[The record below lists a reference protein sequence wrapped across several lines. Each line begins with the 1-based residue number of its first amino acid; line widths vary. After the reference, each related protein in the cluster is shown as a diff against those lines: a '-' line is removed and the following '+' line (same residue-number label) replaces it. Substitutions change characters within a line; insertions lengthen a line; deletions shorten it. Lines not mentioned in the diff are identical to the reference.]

1 MAVTP
6 LTLDPQSVKGVQAV
20 NRVGKDK
27 FNAGWVRFGNDKLN
41 INTTSAVGLEK
52 AIGVIAKFAMKVQG
66 KVNEIFYGKFTS
78 GKEPNNLI
86 KRLLNKGIIKLLE
99 GISSVDLCNVFN
111 YSLNNLPGGGQI
123 FNPNEEPSSTD
134 TVARKKWQLQKKAY
148 DTQKFID
155 DYYRD
160 YLDNNNPQSK
170 IGLFVLIQQI
180 KEALGD
186 TILSPTQGIN
196 DPVLKQN
203 FPQLGTASN
212 FLQNGLGLLDR
223 FTDVNQIN
231 NQDVQR
237 IISTIDKIRQYCI
250 IIQGLNN
257 PRNAISF
264 IDSSLNGA
272 IQKELEDFSR
282 LILNPEKT
290 ASVINS
296 IVKTVNTIND
306 IALKILNFINTLQ
319 LIVKICILLVRI
331 YNVVSAFILALPIP
345 NMTTTTG
352 ITTKFSDIYQ
362 DKLQQQGKRKLILRL
377 EQISA
382 VLNLIAILA
391 TSIVAAIQNI
401 IGRLRLI
408 LANLEACTNKN
419 EGLINEISSTIN
431 NLTKS
436 ADRLQEFLNR
446 YNGQQQ
452 ESESRFGNYTISIIT
467 EEVVD
472 EAINLKRRYGIA
484 RDLNGYI
491 VAQSTPTFASLDLII
506 INEVKVLLVSKGLV
520 NIGLS
525 TLSPDEQVTVSE
537 AARFLGVD
545 DLNLDNVSLDLA
557 DIETYEQQNEDLGI
571 TTFVN
576 NLPGGRALRRR
587 VREKMIA
594 NSQKLGADLKGTD
607 PNGRYSSSIQTQQ
620 ANQIN
625 QLEIK
630 NLEDKIDGW
639 KREIALAAT
648 QGPIGLIVIRDRTK
662 KIKDAEKRIQQLR
675 QG

>member
-237 IISTIDKIRQYCI
+237 IISTVDKIRQYCI

-545 DLNLDNVSLDLA
+545 DLNLDSVSLDLA

-594 NSQKLGADLKGTD
+594 NSQKLGADLKETD

-620 ANQIN
+620 ASQIN

>member
-237 IISTIDKIRQYCI
+237 IISTVDKIRQYCI

-594 NSQKLGADLKGTD
+594 NSQKLGADLKETD

-620 ANQIN
+620 ASQIN

>member
-237 IISTIDKIRQYCI
+237 IISTVD
-250 IIQGLNN
+250 
-257 PRNAISF
+257 
-264 IDSSLNGA
+264 
-272 IQKELEDFSR
+272 
-282 LILNPEKT
+282 
-290 ASVINS
+290 
-296 IVKTVNTIND
+296 NT
-306 IALKILNFINTLQ
+306 
-319 LIVKICILLVRI
+319 
-331 YNVVSAFILALPIP
+331 
-345 NMTTTTG
+345 
-352 ITTKFSDIYQ
+352 
-362 DKLQQQGKRKLILRL
+362 
-377 EQISA
+377 
-382 VLNLIAILA
+382 
-391 TSIVAAIQNI
+391 
-401 IGRLRLI
+401 
-408 LANLEACTNKN
+408 
-419 EGLINEISSTIN
+419 
-431 NLTKS
+431 
-436 ADRLQEFLNR
+436 
-446 YNGQQQ
+446 
-452 ESESRFGNYTISIIT
+452 
-467 EEVVD
+467 
-472 EAINLKRRYGIA
+472 
-484 RDLNGYI
+484 
-491 VAQSTPTFASLDLII
+491 
-506 INEVKVLLVSKGLV
+506 VLLSK
-520 NIGLS
+520 
-525 TLSPDEQVTVSE
+525 D
-537 AARFLGVD
+537 
-545 DLNLDNVSLDLA
+545 
-557 DIETYEQQNEDLGI
+557 
-571 TTFVN
+571 
-576 NLPGGRALRRR
+576 
-587 VREKMIA
+587 
-594 NSQKLGADLKGTD
+594 
-607 PNGRYSSSIQTQQ
+607 
-620 ANQIN
+620 
-625 QLEIK
+625 
-630 NLEDKIDGW
+630 
-639 KREIALAAT
+639 
-648 QGPIGLIVIRDRTK
+648 
-662 KIKDAEKRIQQLR
+662 
-675 QG
+675 